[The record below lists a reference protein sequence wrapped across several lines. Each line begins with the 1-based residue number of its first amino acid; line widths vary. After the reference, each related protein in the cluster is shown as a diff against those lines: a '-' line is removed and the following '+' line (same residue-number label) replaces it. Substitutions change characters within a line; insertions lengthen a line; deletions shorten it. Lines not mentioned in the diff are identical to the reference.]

1 MFLADPP
8 PPPPP
13 PARPKWRHARRGN
26 VSYLQIYVTADGD
39 DSALDDSASE
49 LEQEEGEEDAAGEAG
64 EAGNGEEGVGEVRSR
79 AATEVNP

>member
-1 MFLADPP
+1 MSRGHPP
-8 PPPPP
+8 LP
-13 PARPKWRHARRGN
+13 PARSKWRHARRGN
-26 VSYLQIYVTADGD
+26 LLFKYVTADGD